1 MKSLNSQVLVNLQR
15 LESPMYLNIDKLFAC
30 LLRDLCI
37 DNVSRDYMTRRL
49 NAEGVKFLT
58 VTLPGLWKSTLI
70 SIERGF
76 FDYKEVT
83 SFARKGKLP
92 LVMNGLFRELFDSR
106 GILLDNP
113 CEKAL
118 LAIRQVC
125 EYWYKCAFTFSEDQL
140 DAATESFLSCEADMK
155 KSKDSISWDFV
166 DQCRKSFETYYKSLV
181 KPRIEDI
188 LNQYRPRFGPGS
200 VHHQKEKLSK
210 MPAAELK
217 RSVSSLVGTCRT
229 DQKPFAGFFKPYPSA
244 PVKVHAVDEWKLS
257 QVMFV
262 PKDSRGPRVISKEPM
277 FLLKMQMSFLDWST
291 EALELE
297 TNFRINFADQ
307 SKNRELAQQGSIDG
321 KITTADL
328 KEASDRIRYSVALA
342 IYGNSPVFNYFL
354 TKVRSTHSV
363 IKSKKSVKTIRLT
376 KLSGMGSGLTF
387 PILALTIHIA
397 VCTMISKRHAL
408 PYKEVSD
415 QVYVYGDDL
424 IVPTMYYHHVKP
436 ALEAV
441 GLMLNSSKS
450 FSKGPFR
457 ESCGGDFLNGKEVSP
472 IRLKLTSSKLPS
484 TSEVDHFRVVLKHRK
499 KVVDSYR
506 SETISRVTEKLV
518 VRTINGKRTISSCPV
533 TTTSKIIRSYKSET
547 RVKHLATLPKRGFRL
562 NLSSSLSLVSLERH
576 ARLCVSRGLLEVSEF
591 IYAYIESVIGKLPI
605 VGGTVPF
612 LGRYSLNTHEVVTQK
627 LPEVVYTTAAV
638 IGPIQEPCPY
648 TYLGTKLTRESRKA
662 PSSRARVFET
672 SAMLHS
678 WGREDHKTTVYD
690 YSSLAAQ
697 PGIDFGKYNE
707 RYALNVQPKR
717 DVQAWHLTNVR

>member
-1 MKSLNSQVLVNLQR
+1 
-15 LESPMYLNIDKLFAC
+15 MYLNIDKLFAC

-92 LVMNGLFRELFDSR
+92 LVMNGLFRELFDAR
-106 GILLDNP
+106 GILLANP

-155 KSKDSISWDFV
+155 KSKDSISWEFV
-166 DQCRKSFETYYKSLV
+166 DECRKSFETHYPSLV
-181 KPRIEDI
+181 KPRVQDI

-200 VHHQKEKLSK
+200 VHHQKEKFSK

-229 DQKPFAGFFKPYPSA
+229 DQKPFAGFFKAYPGS
-244 PVKVHAVDEWKLS
+244 PEKVNLVDEWKLS

-277 FLLKMQMSFLDWST
+277 FLLQMQMSFLDWST
-291 EALELE
+291 EALEKE
-297 TNFRINFADQ
+297 TNFRINFANQ
-307 SKNRELAQQGSIDG
+307 SINRDLARQGSVDG
-321 KITTADL
+321 KTTTADL
-328 KEASDRIRYSVALA
+328 KEASDRIRYLVALA

-354 TKVRSTHSV
+354 TKVRSTHAV
-363 IKSKKSVKTIRLT
+363 LKTNKSVKTLRLT

-387 PILALTIHIA
+387 PILALSIHIA

-415 QVYVYGDDL
+415 LVYVYGDDL

-436 ALEAV
+436 ALEAI
-441 GLMLNSSKS
+441 GLLLNASKS

-484 TSEVDHFRVVLKHRK
+484 TKEVDHFRVVLKRGIAK
-499 KVVDSYR
+499 TINSYR
-506 SETISRVTEKLV
+506 CESIDRETTKLV
-518 VRTINGKRTISSCPV
+518 VRTINGKKTISSCLV
-533 TTTSKIIRSYKSET
+533 STTVKTIRPFQSEI
-547 RVKHLATLPKRGFRL
+547 RVNRLITLPKRGFRL

-576 ARLCVSRGLLEVSEF
+576 ARLCVARGLFSVAEF
-591 IYAYIESVIGKLPI
+591 IYDYIESVIGKLPI
-605 VGGTVPF
+605 VGGTVSY
-612 LGRYSLNTHEVVTQK
+612 LGRYSTSTFEVLSQHV
-627 LPEVVYTTAAV
+627 PEVVYTTQAV
-638 IGPIQEPCPY
+638 KGPISEPCPY
-648 TYLGTKLTRESRKA
+648 KYLGTKLTPVKRTA
-662 PSSRARVFET
+662 PSSKTRVLEFNC
-672 SAMLHS
+672 MLNS
-678 WGREDHKTTVYD
+678 RVGEALGSDPYD
-690 YSSLAAQ
+690 FTALAST
-697 PGIDFGKYNE
+697 PGVDFGIYNE
-707 RYALNVQPKR
+707 RYALNVVPKR
-717 DVQAWHLTNVR
+717 SVEAWHLTNAH

>member
-1 MKSLNSQVLVNLQR
+1 
-15 LESPMYLNIDKLFAC
+15 MYLNIDKLFAC

-106 GILLDNP
+106 GYLLENP

-166 DQCRKSFETYYKSLV
+166 NECRKSFETYYKSLV
-181 KPRIEDI
+181 APRIEDV
-188 LNQYRPRFGPGS
+188 LNRYRPRFGPGS
-200 VHHQKEKLSK
+200 VHHQKEKFSK

-229 DQKPFAGFFKPYPSA
+229 DQKPFAGFFKSYPGS
-244 PVKVHAVDEWKLS
+244 PEEVNPVDEWKLS

-307 SKNRELAQQGSIDG
+307 GKNRELAKQGSIDG
-321 KITTADL
+321 KTTTADL

-354 TKVRSTHSV
+354 TKVRSTHAV
-363 IKSKKSVKTIRLT
+363 IKSKKSVKTLRLT

-387 PILALTIHIA
+387 PILALSIHIA
-397 VCTMISKRHAL
+397 VCTMISKRHAI

-415 QVYVYGDDL
+415 MVYVYGDDL

-436 ALEAV
+436 ALEAI
-441 GLMLNSSKS
+441 GLMLNASKS

-499 KVVDSYR
+499 EKVDSYR
-506 SETISRVTEKLV
+506 CVSTLRVTDKLI
-518 VRTINGKRTISSCPV
+518 VRTINGKKIISSYSV
-533 TTTSKIIRSYKSET
+533 AKTINALERYQSEK
-547 RVKHLATLPKRGFRL
+547 RVKVLDTLPKRSFRL

-576 ARLCVSRGLLEVSEF
+576 ARLCVSRGLFEVSEF

-605 VGGTVPF
+605 VGGSVPF
-612 LGRYSLNTHEVVTQK
+612 LGRYSLNTHEVLTQK

-648 TYLGTKLTRESRKA
+648 KYLGTKLTRESRTA
-662 PSSRARVFET
+662 PNSKSRDFEY
-672 SAMLHS
+672 SCMLYS
-678 WGREDHKTTVYD
+678 LGREDHKSSDFDYTT
-690 YSSLAAQ
+690 LAAT
-697 PGIDFGKYNE
+697 PGVDFGKYNE
-707 RYALNVQPKR
+707 RYALNIQPKR
-717 DVQAWHLTNVR
+717 NVEAWHLTNAL

>member
-1 MKSLNSQVLVNLQR
+1 
-15 LESPMYLNIDKLFAC
+15 MYLNIDKLFAC

-76 FDYKEVT
+76 FDYKEIT

-92 LVMNGLFRELFDSR
+92 LVMNGLFRELFDAR
-106 GILLDNP
+106 GILLANP

-155 KSKDSISWDFV
+155 KSKDSISWEFV
-166 DQCRKSFETYYKSLV
+166 DECRKSFETYYPSLV
-181 KPRIEDI
+181 KPRVQDI

-200 VHHQKEKLSK
+200 VHHQKEKFSK

-229 DQKPFAGFFKPYPSA
+229 DQKPFAGFFKSYPGS
-244 PVKVHAVDEWKLS
+244 PEKVNLVDEWKLS

-277 FLLKMQMSFLDWST
+277 FLLQMQMSFLDWST
-291 EALELE
+291 EALEKE

-307 SKNRELAQQGSIDG
+307 SINRDLARQGSVDG
-321 KITTADL
+321 LTTTADL
-328 KEASDRIRYSVALA
+328 KEASDRIRYLVALA

-354 TKVRSTHSV
+354 TKVRSTHAV
-363 IKSKKSVKTIRLT
+363 LKTDKSVKTLRLT

-387 PILALTIHIA
+387 PILALSIHIA

-408 PYKEVSD
+408 PYKEVSNL
-415 QVYVYGDDL
+415 VYVYGDDL

-436 ALEAV
+436 ALEAI
-441 GLMLNSSKS
+441 GLLLNASKS

-484 TSEVDHFRVVLKHRK
+484 TKEVDHFRVVLKRGCTK
-499 KVVDSYR
+499 TVNSYQCASIVR
-506 SETISRVTEKLV
+506 ETTKLV
-518 VRTINGKRTISSCPV
+518 VRTINGKRTISSCLVPITV
-533 TTTSKIIRSYKSET
+533 KTLRPFQSEIRVN
-547 RVKHLATLPKRGFRL
+547 RLITLPKRGFRL

-576 ARLCVSRGLLEVSEF
+576 ARLCVARGLFSVAEF
-591 IYAYIESVIGKLPI
+591 IYDYIESVIGKLPI
-605 VGGTVPF
+605 VGGTVNY
-612 LGRYSLNTHEVVTQK
+612 LGRYSTSTFEVLSQHV
-627 LPEVVYTTAAV
+627 PEVVYTTQAV
-638 IGPIQEPCPY
+638 KGPITEPCPY
-648 TYLGTKLTRESRKA
+648 KYLGTKLTPVKRTA
-662 PSSRARVFET
+662 PSSKTRVLEFNCMLNSRVGEALGSDPFDFST
-672 SAMLHS
+672 LVSA
-678 WGREDHKTTVYD
+678 
-690 YSSLAAQ
+690 
-697 PGIDFGKYNE
+697 PGVDFGIYNE
-707 RYALNVQPKR
+707 RYALNVVPKR
-717 DVQAWHLTNVR
+717 SVEAWHLTNAQ